1 MSRIYSNPEP
11 RVLELAIQFLRW
23 LALSFATT
31 ILMTTLA
38 VGLILLSAWA
48 ASAQTDVGL
57 KPCVTGHRFEPGPI
71 VNGHARQPTPAEIEE
86 RTRELWASKASAGFC
101 R

>member
-1 MSRIYSNPEP
+1 MSRIYNNPEL
-11 RVLELAIQFLRW
+11 RVLELAIQFLRR
-23 LALSFATT
+23 LGLSLATT
-31 ILMTTLA
+31 ICVTALA

-48 ASAQTDVGL
+48 ASAQTDAGL

-71 VNGHARQPTPAEIEE
+71 VNGHARQPTLAEIEE